1 MTDDLNRDWSAGDG
15 NYYEH
20 ADLYKR
26 VQLLIIEDLMTT
38 PIETRNAVGLFE
50 IVEAR
55 EGWAAALISSRP
67 EPDEQHLRIKGKLMV
82 GSIPNRI
89 ATWP

>member
-20 ADLYKR
+20 VDLYKR

-38 PIETRNAVGLFE
+38 PIETRNAV
-50 IVEAR
+50 A
-55 EGWAAALISSRP
+55 SSRSRRRAGDGRP
-67 EPDEQHLRIKGKLMV
+67 CSSPPGPSPTSGAS
-82 GSIPNRI
+82 GSRES
-89 ATWP
+89 